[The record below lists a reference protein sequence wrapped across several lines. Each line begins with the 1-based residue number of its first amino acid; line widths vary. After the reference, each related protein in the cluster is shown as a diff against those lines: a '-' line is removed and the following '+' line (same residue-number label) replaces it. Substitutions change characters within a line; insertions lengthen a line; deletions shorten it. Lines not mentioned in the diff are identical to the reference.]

1 MKQDTRDAL
10 LLVLGA
16 GGLLAFLTLAPVI
29 YEWAALKAARV
40 IALALHRP

>member
-16 GGLLAFLTLAPVI
+16 GALLTFMTFAPVV

-40 IALALHRP
+40 IALALHRT